1 MTQSRLAHV
10 LMALA
15 SSVAFSSAF
24 AAPNQL
30 LDTPPTKAAT
40 LNFDGR
46 LYLHRWSKAGQNEFT
61 PENDKDLGR
70 WHDMVTI
77 NVHQGVRNGDQLA
90 ELANAVLGNYQR
102 HGKIVRTDSK
112 PRTPQRP
119 AEHLIVAL
127 LGSPGLLEAAFAR
140 ILLIEGVGIIAVYS
154 HRAYGTDAAGTLGDW
169 LKTKGPSIETTL
181 MTWDKIP
188 SLVVLR
194 QLPQSQ

>member
-1 MTQSRLAHV
+1 
-10 LMALA
+10 MAVA
-15 SSVAFSSAF
+15 SSLALSTAF
-24 AAPNQL
+24 AAPNQVL
-30 LDTPPTKAAT
+30 NTPPTKAVT
-40 LNFDGR
+40 LNFDDR
-46 LYLHRWSKAGQNEFT
+46 LYFHRWSKAGQNEFT

-77 NVHQGVRNGDQLA
+77 NVHEGVRNGDQLA

-140 ILLIEGVGIIAVYS
+140 IVLIEGVGIVAVYS
-154 HRAYGTDAAGTLGDW
+154 HRAYGADAAGTLGEW

-194 QLPQSQ
+194 RLPQSQ